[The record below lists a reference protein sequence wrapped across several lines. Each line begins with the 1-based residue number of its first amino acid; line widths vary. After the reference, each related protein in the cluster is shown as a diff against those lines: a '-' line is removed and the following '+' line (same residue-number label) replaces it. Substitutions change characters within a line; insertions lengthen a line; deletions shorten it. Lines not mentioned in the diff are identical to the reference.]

1 VSAHVELFAFDIDG
15 TLTDGTTTWLGPE
28 VGWTQRYSVR
38 DGEALLRLA
47 KAGVHV
53 VPLSRNKT
61 ECARQRMSS
70 LSLSTR
76 WVGVDD
82 KIVAFSE
89 ILAHYRVAL
98 EQCAFVGDGAED
110 APLLEQVGH
119 PFSVK
124 DAHPLAI
131 RAARY
136 VTRALAG
143 SHAIEEIVFTLL
155 AEQLIRGIRADAAR
169 PG

>member
-1 VSAHVELFAFDIDG
+1 MSPSVELFVFDIDG
-15 TLTDGTTTWLGPE
+15 TLTDGTTTWLGPQI
-28 VGWTQRYSVR
+28 GWTQRYSVR

-61 ECARQRMSS
+61 ECARQRMFS

-82 KIVAFSE
+82 KIVAFNE
-89 ILAHYRVAL
+89 ILAHYQVAL
-98 EQCAFVGDGAED
+98 EHCAFVGDGAED

-124 DAHPLAI
+124 DAHPLAV
-131 RAARY
+131 RAAGY
-136 VTRALAG
+136 VTKALAG
-143 SHAIEEIVFTLL
+143 SHAIEEIVSMLL
-155 AEQLIRGIRADAAR
+155 SGQFIRGEAAR

>member
-1 VSAHVELFAFDIDG
+1 MSASVELFAFDIDG

-28 VGWTQRYSVR
+28 IGWTQRYSVR

-70 LSLSTR
+70 LALSTR

-82 KIVAFSE
+82 KIVAFDE
-89 ILAHYRVAL
+89 ILAQYRVAL
-98 EQCAFVGDGAED
+98 DHCAFVGDGAED
-110 APLLEQVGH
+110 APLLERVGH
-119 PFSVK
+119 SFSVNG
-124 DAHPLAI
+124 AHPLAV

-143 SHAIEEIVFTLL
+143 SHAIEEIVFLL
-155 AEQLIRGIRADAAR
+155 LSEEFIRGDAAP